1 MCARHQCIVIMVDKI
16 VDKMVD
22 EIVDKPNKQ
31 GKDVMHTSEAEND
44 KTCE

>member
-1 MCARHQCIVIMVDKI
+1 MVDKI

-22 EIVDKPNKQ
+22 KIVDKPNKQ

-44 KTCE
+44 KTCEYGPQIG

>member
-1 MCARHQCIVIMVDKI
+1 MDKIVDKM

-44 KTCE
+44 KTFKYGPQIG